1 MNKRSV
7 IGIFADMAFAMSSE
21 LFSEAL
27 RIATRAGAE
36 IAGSSRCCIIL
47 KNKRDELKIK
57 AGFPDGA
64 HGIGEKITGAGEK
77 HLRRVMDECQHV
89 FISDAVSHPHTS
101 YMHPLA
107 AQHNIAAIFFVP
119 LVSEKEVIGVMVF
132 DFSTQ
137 AERRLI
143 DAATVARYL
152 AREIGVLR
160 RQKREKEKVDRLQR
174 LTALGEH
181 SAKIAHMI
189 RNALT
194 NIVGN
199 LRHLKEGALLSDHD
213 RMHALIVYDELRTLE
228 RRVNQVLAF
237 AKFSPEH
244 LNPKP
249 HKISDTLDAL
259 IGKMRALHPKIHIH
273 FSKKHNGTT
282 LLLNKDWI
290 ESCVDDIVRN
300 AADAEAKNIWVETRK
315 LPKEGRFT
323 ISIRNDGEPID
334 LKKINARDLSEIFDA
349 FCTTK
354 EKGFGLGL
362 SIVQAMVQCH
372 GGEISVESTAGD
384 PCIEGVIPCTTF
396 KISLPL

>member
-7 IGIFADMAFAMSSE
+7 IGIFADMAVAMSSE
-21 LFSEAL
+21 PFSEAL
-27 RIATRAGAE
+27 RVAARSGAE

-47 KNKRDELKIK
+47 KNKKDELKIK

-89 FISDAVSHPHTS
+89 FVSDAASDQQTT
-101 YMHPLA
+101 YMRPLVT
-107 AQHNIAAIFFVP
+107 QQNIASIFFVP
-119 LVSEKEVIGVMVF
+119 LVSEKETIGVMAF
-132 DFSTQ
+132 DFVAQT
-137 AERRLI
+137 EKRLV

-152 AREIGVLR
+152 AREIKILR
-160 RQKREKEKVDRLQR
+160 QQKREKEKAERLQR

-181 SAKIAHMI
+181 SAKIAHII

-213 RMHALIVYDELRTLE
+213 RMHALIVYDALETLD

-244 LNPKP
+244 LDPKP
-249 HKISDTLDAL
+249 HKISDVLAVL
-259 IGKMRALHPKIHIH
+259 IGKMRTLHPKIHIH

-282 LLLNKDWI
+282 LQLNKDWI

-315 LPKEGRFT
+315 LSKEGRFT

-334 LKKINARDLSEIFDA
+334 LKKINAKDFSEIFDA

-372 GGEISVESTAGD
+372 GGEISVESSAGD
-384 PCIEGVIPCTTF
+384 PCIEGVISCTTF